1 MKLISRIAI
10 GLAGM
15 VIGLLLHSPASAVDI
30 QEAADEHKFAAV
42 GAVKK
47 WDNPKKIFFCEDTAK
62 TCTGTD
68 TKFSDI
74 LSLENVGGKGMID
87 FTSDGLGKGLLTGA
101 PGAGDLTLIE
111 PADPSLGISIFES
124 INDSKGKQNENI
136 TLFGEGDPN
145 PKPQLSDR
153 LTFCTV
159 TVTGLQAEQ
168 AEQCVPDT
176 VTDVPEPSTLLL
188 FAASLIGYACWRSTS
203 R

>member
-101 PGAGDLTLIE
+101 
-111 PADPSLGISIFES
+111 SLGISIFES

-168 AEQCVPDT
+168 CVPDT

-188 FAASLIGYACWRSTS
+188 FAASLIGYAWWRSTS